1 MNAAR
6 RIIRRSVRKGRS
18 RWLLLYEKGMAVL
31 ALGNL
36 CLVLFDLSYVP
47 WRDFWLQGRV
57 QIFGAFGPPIP
68 LPILSQQTSRSPV
81 TDLYDP
87 VKGIE
92 PNPETQR
99 YLALVDELRQVTLR
113 FGVES
118 EAAAPILARLR
129 QLSDEMIETNPF
141 QAANKTGQF
150 VRILNLMREHIPEA
164 DSARAAF
171 ARFWTAEYLA
181 SVDPKDGIE
190 FFQARL
196 RPLFETNYSR
206 PIGESGNPVDF
217 FPLLDFPFAL
227 LFGLE
232 FVLRTVAISRRYT
245 GVNWLDAMLW
255 RWYDVLL
262 LLPFWRWLRV
272 IPVTIRLGQAQ
283 LLDLE
288 RVRAQVSQ
296 GFVAN
301 FAEDL
306 TEVIVVRVI
315 NQIQASIQRGSLPLL
330 PAADPSRSYID
341 LNEINEL
348 EAIAN
353 LVFRTVLYRVLPQIQ
368 PEVEQLLRYNLGG
381 LLKQLPA
388 LQTLERLPGLGS
400 LPGQLTERLA
410 SELTTTTYKT
420 LTNSFEDPVG
430 SQLAAQLLRRFGE
443 VLANELTQQHALEE
457 IRSLLQD
464 LLEEIKINYVE
475 RLSHEDLEE
484 VMEQTR
490 KLRQK
495 AQQLQQARS
504 A

>member
-1 MNAAR
+1 MNAAQ
-6 RIIRRSVRKGRS
+6 RILRRSVLRGRS
-18 RWLLLYEKGMAVL
+18 RWLLLYEKGMALL
-31 ALGNL
+31 ALSNL
-36 CLVLFDLSYVP
+36 CLVLFDMSYVP
-47 WRDFWLQGRV
+47 GRDFWLQGRV

-68 LPILSQQTSRSPV
+68 LPILSEETSRSPV

-87 VKGIE
+87 IKGIE

-129 QLSDEMIETNPF
+129 ELSDEMIETNPF
-141 QAANKTGQF
+141 QGANKTGQF

-181 SVDPKDGIE
+181 GADPADGIE
-190 FFQARL
+190 FFQTRL
-196 RPLFETNYSR
+196 RPLFETNYFR

-217 FPLLDFPFAL
+217 FPVLDFPFVL

-232 FVLRTVAISRRYT
+232 FLLRTVAISRRYT

-296 GFVAN
+296 GFVTN

-315 NQIQASIQRGSLPLL
+315 NQIQVSIQRGSLPLL
-330 PAADPSRSYID
+330 PAARTQRDYID
-341 LNEINEL
+341 INNTNEL

-353 LVFRTVLYRVLPQIQ
+353 LVFRIVLYRVLPQVQ
-368 PEVEQLLRYNLGG
+368 PELQQLLRYNLDG

-388 LQTLERLPGLGS
+388 MQTLEQLPGLGS

-410 SELTTTTYKT
+410 NELTTTTYKT
-420 LTNSFEDPVG
+420 LTGSFEDPVG
-430 SQLAAQLLRRFGE
+430 SKLAAQLMQRFGE
-443 VLANELTQQHALEE
+443 VLARELTQEHALEE

-490 KLRQK
+490 QLRQK
-495 AQQLQQARS
+495 AQQLEKDRRN
-504 A
+504 